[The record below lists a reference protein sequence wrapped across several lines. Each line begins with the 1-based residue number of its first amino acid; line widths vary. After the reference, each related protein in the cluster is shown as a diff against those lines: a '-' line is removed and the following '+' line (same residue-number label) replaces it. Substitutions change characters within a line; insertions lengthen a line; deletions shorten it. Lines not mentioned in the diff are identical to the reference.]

1 MYYPYGIP
9 TLLRMP
15 QEDVQEIEQVG
26 NVVGRSCDFSVHQ
39 DNKLG

>member
-15 QEDVQEIEQVG
+15 QEDVQEIEQVEI
-26 NVVGRSCDFSVHQ
+26 
-39 DNKLG
+39 KLKI